1 MRHVKRFYSHVN
13 SYQTSLLNIHIC
25 KVKIVLTLYSLG
37 CVHFL
42 EALLLDLFFG
52 LCTSVLGKSSLEIRG
67 FHAETVL
74 SDKRYQ
80 L

>member
-1 MRHVKRFYSHVN
+1 MINVKRLYVN

-37 CVHFL
+37 FVHFV
-42 EALLLDLFFG
+42 EALLLDLFCG

-67 FHAETVL
+67 LSAETVL